1 MKLNCIIY
9 TTYKATE
16 IEAQLR
22 EARLFLL
29 RAQGR
34 ESVTFTIKE
43 VKDIK
48 PIIITD
54 NDGDKRP
61 SWAWFKQHFDF
72 VGYNACGFVFKPAER
87 KKWGIKLTLNGSYYR
102 DTIGS

>member
-29 RAQGR
+29 RAHR
-34 ESVTFTIKE
+34 S
-43 VKDIK
+43 
-48 PIIITD
+48 
-54 NDGDKRP
+54 
-61 SWAWFKQHFDF
+61 
-72 VGYNACGFVFKPAER
+72 
-87 KKWGIKLTLNGSYYR
+87 
-102 DTIGS
+102 